1 MKKINKIIKGYKH
14 ICFFDLEGTQ
24 LSHEC
29 IAIGAVLCLLN
40 RKGQIK
46 KEKEPFKIY
55 VKAKNKVG
63 KYVVNL
69 TGITDD
75 LLIEKGIS
83 FKEAMNKFKTYL
95 GSAFKNSLFM
105 SFGNHDMTIIK
116 NSISYNLDAPIEICR
131 QIQKNYCDFIP
142 IISEF
147 IKDDNNS
154 PMSLVHYCELFNCLS
169 DGAPHDPQVDA
180 LNLKNLYSSFLA
192 NKEIVIEGY
201 KKVLY
206 KMNNLPVP
214 IIRMMQRLKDGED
227 VTPKFFEDEV
237 IKVVNDD

>member
-1 MKKINKIIKGYKH
+1 MKKLTKILKGYKH

-40 RKGQIK
+40 KKGNIK
-46 KEKEPFKIY
+46 KEKEPFKIF
-55 VKAKNKVG
+55 VKSKNKIG

-69 TGITDD
+69 TGITDEQ
-75 LLIEKGIS
+75 LIKEGVS
-83 FKEAMNKFKTYL
+83 FKEAMMKFKTYL
-95 GSAFKNSLFM
+95 GSSFKNTIFV

-131 QIQKNYCDFIP
+131 QIQKNYFDFIP

-169 DGAPHDPQVDA
+169 KGTPHDPEVDA
-180 LNLKNLYSSFLA
+180 INLKNLYIAFLE
-192 NKEIVIEGY
+192 NKDIVIESY

-206 KMNNLPVP
+206 KMNNLPAPLIKVV
-214 IIRMMQRLKDGED
+214 QKLKAGED
-227 VTPKFFEDEV
+227 VTPKFFEDEI
-237 IKVVNDD
+237 IKVINND